1 MGQQL
6 TELQKARMLL
16 REEEATDQ
24 KLKDMNI
31 KSEIGLNEY
40 VISLITTNASDTISI
55 KYDLGDVLVTNVL
68 PSGIHTESF
77 SGYTINAYNDF
88 CKEALNL
95 DCNEKYNCSR
105 TITPNG
111 VRARVYAVMPPFTK
125 APLITISTTKEP
137 PEELKGNSVPSELWD
152 EIVHNNFIIV
162 GQSGSGKTYLFN
174 YLLNKY
180 IGKEERIA
188 IIEEFGELIP
198 PNNFVN
204 SIIVPP
210 AKPGEESLLKFVT
223 EQSNLMRLDAIY
235 VGEVKSGEAWPMI
248 VNMASGT
255 RGAFTMHG
263 EDARQALSRLKALCK
278 LSCDNDAAIDE
289 FIAKSIKYIIVME
302 KKKIKSIGRL
312 TRVAMKG
319 NFSLENIYGE
329 GSNDNNGAMMNNRR
343 F

>member
-111 VRARVYAVMPPFTK
+111 VRARIYAVM
-125 APLITISTTKEP
+125 
-137 PEELKGNSVPSELWD
+137 
-152 EIVHNNFIIV
+152 
-162 GQSGSGKTYLFN
+162 
-174 YLLNKY
+174 LLQKH
-180 IGKEERIA
+180 R
-188 IIEEFGELIP
+188 
-198 PNNFVN
+198 
-204 SIIVPP
+204 
-210 AKPGEESLLKFVT
+210 
-223 EQSNLMRLDAIY
+223 
-235 VGEVKSGEAWPMI
+235 
-248 VNMASGT
+248 
-255 RGAFTMHG
+255 
-263 EDARQALSRLKALCK
+263 
-278 LSCDNDAAIDE
+278 
-289 FIAKSIKYIIVME
+289 
-302 KKKIKSIGRL
+302 
-312 TRVAMKG
+312 
-319 NFSLENIYGE
+319 
-329 GSNDNNGAMMNNRR
+329 
-343 F
+343 